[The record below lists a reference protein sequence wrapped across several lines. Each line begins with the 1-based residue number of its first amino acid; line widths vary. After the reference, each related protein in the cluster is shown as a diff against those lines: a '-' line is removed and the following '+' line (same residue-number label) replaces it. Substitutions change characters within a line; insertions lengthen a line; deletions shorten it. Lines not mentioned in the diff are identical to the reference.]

1 MGWVGRLEGVDMCA
15 RVSREN
21 ARTVVV
27 VVVAVLTV
35 VDQLVDAWSE
45 LSELSHGHPEH
56 PPLGAH
62 LLPLPDIAMLE
73 C

>member
-1 MGWVGRLEGVDMCA
+1 MGRLEGVDVWA

-27 VVVAVLTV
+27 VVVGVLTV

-45 LSELSHGHPEH
+45 SWRLSYTQRPNPSSSPYIFFTFFLSN
-56 PPLGAH
+56 
-62 LLPLPDIAMLE
+62 
-73 C
+73 